1 MKKKYLHYA
10 IIILLT
16 SLYSCKLLSPS
27 VSNFDSYSYAQTT
40 SLKVDALSLMDM
52 ATEDYQ
58 SHQKDILT
66 VQNNIQK
73 IYEYEKHRP
82 KNDFTTKLWQV
93 LTDSTGHLWG
103 GFIVKWRTEN
113 KVNKVYLDEKK
124 KQIGIAFDQ
133 IAELESKKIQPADI
147 KN

>member
-1 MKKKYLHYA
+1 MKKKYLRYVT
-10 IIILLT
+10 IILVT
-16 SLYSCKLLSPS
+16 CLYSCKLVSPS
-27 VSNFDSYSYAQTT
+27 VTNYDSYSYVQTT
-40 SLKVDALSLMDM
+40 SLKVDALSLMDV
-52 ATEDYQ
+52 ATEDYS
-58 SHQKDILT
+58 SHQKDIQT

-82 KNDFTTKLWQV
+82 KNDFTIKQWQI

-124 KQIGIAFDQ
+124 KQIGTAFDQ
-133 IAELESKKIQPADI
+133 IAELESKKIKPADI